1 MLRYEKK
8 TSYKTTLAI
17 ISKLPLVEVKDSSIV
32 PEMFFFMLHMV
43 VLGYEMSAI
52 PEGLKHVKR
61 QISWGK
67 ATNAPC
73 RKEALHK
80 DGAIFPL
87 WYGNW
92 LFFLST

>member
-1 MLRYEKK
+1 M
-8 TSYKTTLAI
+8 
-17 ISKLPLVEVKDSSIV
+17 EVKDSSIV
-32 PEMFFFMLHMV
+32 PEMFFYAPYGGS
-43 VLGYEMSAI
+43 GYDMSAI

-61 QISWGK
+61 QLSWGK

-92 LFFLST
+92 LFFVDIDYKGPDMSAFPFDE